1 MQMYVWEYF
10 AVNVGLWESTIGYF
24 QVAYLEKN
32 ICICKYFFLH
42 RLDSLWGRRR
52 LSAGWWYGEEMTD
65 RRTSVS

>member
-1 MQMYVWEYF
+1 MGIFWCACWFVRIYDRIYPSMHVNAYF
-10 AVNVGLWESTIGYF
+10 KKIFVFVNI
-24 QVAYLEKN
+24 
-32 ICICKYFFLH
+32 FFLH